1 MLRTKVWNDS
11 VSRVVL
17 DHRSREAHLRLE
29 RIEGLKPP
37 VSRAGAGSQESTSRN
52 ASPTPRGAAKGR
64 EIAMAEY
71 LLIESRDP
79 FESNDVGYYYDLARG
94 LVDAGEKVTLFLVQ
108 NGVFATRPS
117 AKAPQLRVLVGSG
130 VKILAHDF
138 ALKERGITKLLD
150 GVQIAPIEIV
160 VDHLEAGH
168 QTLWH

>member
-1 MLRTKVWNDS
+1 
-11 VSRVVL
+11 
-17 DHRSREAHLRLE
+17 
-29 RIEGLKPP
+29 
-37 VSRAGAGSQESTSRN
+37 
-52 ASPTPRGAAKGR
+52 
-64 EIAMAEY
+64 MAEY

-94 LVDAGEKVTLFLVQ
+94 LVEAGDKVTLFLVQ
-108 NGVFATRPS
+108 NGVFAARPS
-117 AKAPQLRVLVGSG
+117 AKAPQLRLLVGSG
-130 VKILAHDF
+130 VKILADDF